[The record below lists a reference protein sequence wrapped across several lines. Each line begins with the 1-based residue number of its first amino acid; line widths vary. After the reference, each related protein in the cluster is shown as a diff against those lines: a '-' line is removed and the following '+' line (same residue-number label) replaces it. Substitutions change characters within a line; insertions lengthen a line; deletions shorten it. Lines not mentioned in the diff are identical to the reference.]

1 MRLRA
6 LPTVLGMVTAV
17 STLAPVRAWAEKP
30 LERFVAFAVDT
41 SEVAGRTRAGTVEIA
56 IERWSTEEERRNLQA
71 ALKEG
76 GPDALLKA
84 LQKMDRT
91 GFVRG
96 AGKLGYPLHFAHQ
109 ITLPEGGRRILVATD
124 RPISFLESVRR
135 PRTIDYPFMI
145 VDIRLDASGEGEGKL
160 LPLAKITSSD
170 DNVIEVEN
178 YASVPV
184 RLTKVRR
191 EKS

>member
-1 MRLRA
+1 MRLRGA
-6 LPTVLGMVTAV
+6 LLALGIVASV
-17 STLAPVRAWAEKP
+17 AGSARGADPI
-30 LERFVAFAVDT
+30 ERFVAFAVDT
-41 SEVAGRTRAGTVEIA
+41 SELAGRARAATVEIG
-56 IERWSTEEERRNLQA
+56 IERWSTPEEIRNFQA

-76 GPDALLKA
+76 GPDALLRA
-84 LQKMDRT
+84 MQKTKVRV
-91 GFVRG
+91 GFIRS
-96 AGKLGYPLHFAHQ
+96 AGSLGYPLAFAHQ
-109 ITLPEGGRRILVATD
+109 IPLPGGGRRVLIATD

-145 VDIRLDASGEGEGKL
+145 VDIRMDEKGDGEGKL
-160 LPLAKITSSD
+160 LPLAKITASD